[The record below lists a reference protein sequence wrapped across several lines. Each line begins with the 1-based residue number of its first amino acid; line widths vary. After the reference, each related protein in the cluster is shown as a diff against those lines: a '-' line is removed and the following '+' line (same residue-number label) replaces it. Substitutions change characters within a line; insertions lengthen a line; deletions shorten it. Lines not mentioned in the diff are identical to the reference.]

1 MNAVHVMSVL
11 TGAVTIAGIS
21 FITLCLMTYTPPK
34 PPAPKRRPL
43 FNRGWVK
50 PVFGKRVR

>member
-34 PPAPKRRPL
+34 PPAPKRRL